1 MTRKKALSLLVS
13 FVLLLVVNF
22 LYPYLQQLLTKAQAP
37 VPAGSYVV
45 REVYDGDTIG
55 VDMAGKIERVRMIG
69 VDTPETHK
77 PNTPVQCYG
86 PEASAFTKTGLT
98 GAVVRLEADF
108 TNDNRDRYNRLLR
121 YVYTSDGT
129 LWNERLIEEGYGF
142 AYTSFPFIKKIQ
154 FLSSQFEAARQK
166 KGLWASCQPFNDD
179 GRWQSNKI

>member
-1 MTRKKALSLLVS
+1 MSRKKALSLLTS
-13 FVLLLVVNF
+13 LVLLLIVNL
-22 LYPYLQQLLTKAQAP
+22 LYPYIQQILTKSQSP
-37 VPAGSYVV
+37 VPAGSYLV

-86 PEASAFTKTGLT
+86 TEASTFSKAGLE
-98 GAVVRLEADF
+98 GKAVRLEADF

-129 LWNERLIEEGYGF
+129 LWNERLVREGYGF
-142 AYTSFPFIKKIQ
+142 AYTSFPFVKKVQ
-154 FLSSQFEAARQK
+154 FMQAQFSAAREK
-166 KGLWASCQPFNDD
+166 KGLWAVCQPINE
-179 GRWQSNKI
+179 GNRWQSNTL